1 MTLPPWSR
9 TIPWIGLV
17 AAGTWFARQL
27 FDSRSLQHALQAA
40 HAAHAAHAAS
50 PTIKPTTAE
59 VPSPKAAPPSPQLS
73 RSGPSVAPADLL
85 AQCKS
90 RIRAL
95 VAHELAGLG
104 SIHPDVI
111 EKALSPLSPAEWAAL
126 AAGDP
131 AFAFASQYNQRDV
144 PEDERIEAILRWR
157 AYTKLAAVDPAA
169 ALRLTERGTV
179 KDTSGELINLITSS
193 LQRWAKDDPASAVR
207 WGKAQADRLPLGI
220 NHAHMALEALARD
233 DMAGA
238 WAMAR
243 NEGIDVTQAMA
254 YLSRATASPADCD
267 AFMTEIAAL
276 QANAPHGFVG
286 GANQY
291 YEDMAVKLAHSA
303 SFDEARSFL
312 EKWAAPL
319 EWRDQ
324 AALAAVKTSLSRTP
338 DPRSGA
344 AADWLVAFA
353 PETRRHQAVENLV
366 SAWAD
371 EDFAQPA
378 AWLQRH
384 ADTPWHDTGLAAL
397 CQKVAPFDPEAAA
410 EWARA
415 INDPDLRKKALAA
428 PPSVH

>member
-1 MTLPPWSR
+1 MTPPTWSR
-9 TIPWIGLV
+9 LIPWIGLV

-40 HAAHAAHAAS
+40 HAVHSAS
-50 PTIKPTTAE
+50 LAIKRTPTD
-59 VPSPKAAPPSPQLS
+59 VPSPEPETASPQVTESELS
-73 RSGPSVAPADLL
+73 VVPEDLL
-85 AQCKS
+85 AQCQS

-95 VAHELAGLG
+95 VAHGIG
-104 SIHPDVI
+104 FGHPDVSSI
-111 EKALSPLSPAEWAAL
+111 FEEILAPLSPADWAAL

-131 AFAFASQYNQRDV
+131 SFAFATQYNQRGV

-157 AYTKLAAVDPAA
+157 AYKNLAAADPAA
-169 ALRLTERGTV
+169 ALRLTERSHL
-179 KDTSGELINLITSS
+179 KETSGELVELITSS
-193 LQRWAKDDPASAVR
+193 LQLWASDDPASAVR

-220 NHAHMALEALARD
+220 NHTYMALEAIARD

-243 NEGIDVTQAMA
+243 NERIDVTQAME
-254 YLSRATASPADCD
+254 YLSRATASRADCD

-276 QANAPHGFVG
+276 QANAPHGFVSDT
-286 GANQY
+286 NQF

-303 SFDEARSFL
+303 GFEEARSFL

-324 AALAAVKTSLSRTP
+324 AALAAVKTTLSRTP
-338 DPRSGA
+338 NPRSGA
-344 AADWLVAFA
+344 AADWLVAFV
-353 PETRRHQAVENLV
+353 PETRRHQTVADLV
-366 SAWAD
+366 SAWAN

-384 ADTPWHDTGLAAL
+384 ADAPWHDTGLAAL
-397 CQKVAPFDPEAAA
+397 CHCVAPFDPEAAV

-415 INDPDLRKKALAA
+415 INDPSLREKALVV
-428 PPSVH
+428 PLR